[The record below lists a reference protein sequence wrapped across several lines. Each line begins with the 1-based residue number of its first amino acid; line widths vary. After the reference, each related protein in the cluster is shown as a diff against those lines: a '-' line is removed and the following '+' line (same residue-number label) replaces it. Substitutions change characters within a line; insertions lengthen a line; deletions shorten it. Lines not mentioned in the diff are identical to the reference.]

1 MITPTLNKVRI
12 TSVKEAQRHV
22 IRTLHSVGTV
32 HIDHLEDDSI
42 ETLQLQKH
50 TSLPGAKELG
60 AYLIKLKYF
69 IDTADITIE
78 AGISELPDTQRVI
91 EEAKNFVDEHLDHVK
106 ELENARKKYEEKTE
120 NIQEQIGILAGIP
133 PALDDYEQP
142 LVYRAETKLDAPEI
156 AKTHQTKSYYY
167 YILPGSSPQ
176 KAAAAKKLNT
186 KPCQR
191 IDLSLVDS
199 TIGEARDTLQK
210 QRAFFTKKTNA
221 KKREITRYV
230 KEHKPKL
237 AYLYKALNNI
247 YDEHTIANK
256 FGATEELVVIQGYID
271 PADLNELT
279 DALPDCTIETA
290 EAKQAPTKYD
300 HEGITKN
307 FQVIT
312 DLFDTPKYGAFD
324 PTRIMTFFYPLFFG
338 FMLSDIGYG
347 LLVLATMAGI
357 RSYFGKSSKPYL
369 NILGLSAASTIIFG
383 MLFESFFGNLIPIEP
398 LYKSSFD
405 ASFNIL
411 IASLVIGLIHINLA
425 VAVHIYQEIKQGK
438 ELQTLLINTAP
449 IPLLEATAVLLY
461 IQQTYL
467 AILPGLLA
475 VTALILKK
483 GFMGLMDITDLLGSW
498 FSYARLLALSLATAG
513 IALAVNIIAQKI
525 SSLPY
530 IGLALATLILIAGH
544 IFNYVINVIG
554 CAINA
559 ARLHYVEFFSV
570 FYEGGGDTFTPFKL
584 K

>member
-12 TSVKEAQRHV
+12 TSVKEDQRRV
-22 IRTLHSVGTV
+22 IRTLHRVGAV
-32 HIDHLEDDSI
+32 HIEPLEDESI
-42 ETLQLQKH
+42 ETLQLKKH

-78 AGISELPDTQRVI
+78 TGITELPDTQRVI

-106 ELENARKKYEEKTE
+106 ELENTRKKYQEKTE
-120 NIQEQIGILAGIP
+120 NIREQLGILAGLP
-133 PALDDYEQP
+133 AALDDYEQP
-142 LVYRAETKLDAPEI
+142 LVYRSETKLDAPEI
-156 AKTHQTKSYYY
+156 AKTHQTNSYYY

-176 KAAAAKKLNT
+176 KAAAAKKLNA

-199 TIGEARDTLQK
+199 RIGEARDTLQK
-210 QRAFFTKKTNA
+210 QRAFFNKKTNA

-271 PADLNELT
+271 PADLDELT
-279 DALPDCTIETA
+279 DALPDCTIETT

-300 HEGITKN
+300 HEGIAKN

-383 MLFESFFGNLIPIEP
+383 MLFGSFFGNLIPIEP

-438 ELQTLLINTAP
+438 GLKTLLINTAP

-461 IQQTYL
+461 FQQTYL

-475 VTALILKK
+475 VTALLLKK

-530 IGLALATLILIAGH
+530 IGLALATLLLIAGH